1 MCKVSHNLA
10 NAQKKVMLPHGEIY
24 RMAGYLSDGKRKDG
38 AYCFQGWCIEAPGT
52 VHIGFKDGA

>member
-1 MCKVSHNLA
+1 
-10 NAQKKVMLPHGEIY
+10 MLPHGEIY